1 MNDFPL
7 TPVEFAELD
16 RQVLRVI
23 TTLMTVTEP
32 TQATSEQTWAETP
45 RNLYLQFVNDYAK
58 LWPSIATLIGA
69 LLLLKAWI
77 RPLDSE

>member
-1 MNDFPL
+1 
-7 TPVEFAELD
+7 
-16 RQVLRVI
+16 
-23 TTLMTVTEP
+23 MTVTEP

-58 LWPSIATLIGA
+58 LWPFIATLIGA